1 MPETNATALRLE
13 LLGPP
18 QVLRSGQLVSFDT
31 RKAMAILSYLAV
43 AGPTQSRDRLAT
55 LLWPEADDTRARSAL
70 RRTLSVT
77 VAQARDA
84 LVVTRST
91 VSLRSTAI
99 EVDASEFDRLLSE
112 GDIPSL
118 EMAAPLYRDEFLSGF
133 GLRDSPEFDDW
144 QAAAAERFRGRLA
157 GALEELVEA
166 YAREGKMPRALEHA
180 RRWLSLD
187 PLHEPAHQALIRV
200 LAWSDQRSAALK
212 QYRACVRLLDTE
224 LGVAPLH
231 ATTQLYQEV
240 LTERL
245 APPVTR
251 PDSRAPAA
259 IRTEESADLPS
270 RLMSPFVGRGAQLQ
284 LLNQAWQAVGPAG
297 QVMSV
302 LGEPGAG
309 KSALIGRFLES
320 VRSAGAPLVIAR
332 CHEGEADL
340 PYVVIADL
348 LRFARAGAPDLPAG
362 LSQATRQEL
371 GRLVPEFAERAR
383 RSEPISRLAA
393 HSGLVRFYAA
403 VVDALESVL
412 TRSRPN
418 GASGVMV
425 VEDVHWADQRS
436 VELLGYL
443 VRRLHEL
450 PILVLLSR
458 VGEGADQLQALN
470 QALAEVTASGLAV
483 TTKLAPFARA
493 EVDELITQLG
503 ESSLDGGRLLQ
514 ETRGLPLLV
523 VEYAKALSA
532 AGNVEGWPRDS
543 PPTSVRELLASRLA
557 AVGEPT
563 AQILSAAAVIGDD
576 FDADLL
582 RSVSGR
588 GESEVDEALDV
599 ALRHVLL
606 VEIAP
611 SEPNGSPRYDFPY
624 GALRRVAADSTSLA
638 RRRLVHGRA
647 AEALSHR
654 YERSPGS
661 VRAAGVAGH
670 LERSGREASAARWW
684 WLAAERASSLYAH
697 AEAVSHLGRALALG
711 YPQVP
716 ALIATGEAQTA
727 LGRYGDALAAF
738 EAAAAQIGSDDP
750 VLAEVEHKL
759 AEIHH
764 RLGDWPLARTHLLS
778 ALALLPEADESHR
791 VRALA
796 DLALVA
802 YRSVELDEAQA
813 LAEEALS
820 KSDKAGDS
828 EARAQARNVL
838 GVVAAR
844 QGDPVRAEIL
854 LRRSLEEGRQ
864 LQDPGASVAALNN
877 LSRLL
882 AEGGH
887 LDQALEAAQ
896 EALQLGSDRADQ
908 HRVAALHSNLADLL
922 EASGRREEALE
933 HVKESALRF
942 ASVDAGGEIRPEIW
956 ALVEW

>member
-1 MPETNATALRLE
+1 MPESPASALRLE

-31 RKAMAILSYLAV
+31 RKAVALLSYLAV
-43 AGPTQSRDRLAT
+43 AGPTQGRDRLAS

-77 VAQARDA
+77 VAKARDA
-84 LVVTRST
+84 LVVTRT
-91 VSLRSTAI
+91 AVSLRSTAI
-99 EVDASEFDRLLSE
+99 EVDTSEFARLLTE
-112 GDIPSL
+112 GGIPAL
-118 EMAAPLYRDEFLSGF
+118 EMAAALYRDEFLSGF

-144 QAAAAERFRGRLA
+144 QALAAERFRGRLA
-157 GALEELVEA
+157 GALEELVGA
-166 YAREGKMPRALEHA
+166 YAGQGKMARALEHA
-180 RRWLSLD
+180 RRWLALD

-200 LAWSDQRSAALK
+200 LAWSGQRSAALK
-212 QYRACVRLLDTE
+212 QYRACVGLLDRE

-231 ATTQLYQEV
+231 ATTQLYQDV

-245 APPVTR
+245 VAPLPSADVGG
-251 PDSRAPAA
+251 AE
-259 IRTEESADLPS
+259 IRTGESPDLPS
-270 RLMSPFVGRGAQLQ
+270 HLISPFVGRAAQLQ
-284 LLNQAWQAVGPAG
+284 LLNQTWRAEGPAG
-297 QVMSV
+297 HVVSV

-309 KSALIGRFLES
+309 KSTLIGRFIGS
-320 VRSAGAPLVIAR
+320 VRAAGAPLVLSR
-332 CHEGEADL
+332 CHAGEAEL
-340 PYVVIADL
+340 PYVVIAEL
-348 LRFARAGAPDLPAG
+348 LSSARAGAPDLAAG

-371 GRLVPEFAERAR
+371 SRLVPEFAERSHK
-383 RSEPISRLAA
+383 SEAISRLGAQ
-393 HSGLVRFYAA
+393 SGLVRFYAA
-403 VVDALESVL
+403 VTEALERAL
-412 TRSRPN
+412 TGRRTTGP
-418 GASGVMV
+418 SGVMV
-425 VEDVHWADQRS
+425 VEDVQWADARS
-436 VELLGYL
+436 VELLAYL
-443 VRRLHEL
+443 VRRLDHL
-450 PILVLLSR
+450 PILVVLSR
-458 VGEGADQLQALN
+458 VGEGADQLHALN
-470 QALAEVTASGLAV
+470 QALAEVTAAGLAV
-483 TTKLAPFARA
+483 TTRLAPFDRA
-493 EVDELITQLG
+493 EVDELVTQMG
-503 ESSLDGGRLLQ
+503 GSPLDAERLLQ

-523 VEYAKALSA
+523 VEYAKALSL
-532 AGNVEGWPRDS
+532 AGSAEGWHQDA
-543 PPTSVRELLASRLA
+543 PPTSVRELLATRLA
-557 AVGEPT
+557 AMGEPT
-563 AQILSAAAVIGDD
+563 AQILSAGAVIGDD

-588 GESEVDEALDV
+588 GESEIEAALEV
-599 ALRHVLL
+599 ALGDALL

-611 SEPNGSPRYDFPY
+611 NQPNGSPRYDFPY
-624 GALRRVAADSTSLA
+624 EALRRVAADSTTLA

-647 AEALSHR
+647 AEALCHR

-661 VRAAGVAGH
+661 VRAAKVAHH

-684 WLAAERASSLYAH
+684 WLAAERATSLYAH
-697 AEAVSHLGRALALG
+697 AEAVSHLERALALG

-716 ALIATGEAQTA
+716 ALVASGEGQTA
-727 LGRYGDALAAF
+727 MGRYGEALAAF
-738 EAAAAQIGSDDP
+738 EAAAAQLASDDP

-764 RLGDWPLARTHLLS
+764 RLGDWALARTHLLNVLS
-778 ALALLPEADESHR
+778 LLPEADESHR
-791 VRALA
+791 ARALA

-802 YRSVELDEAQA
+802 YRSAQLDEARA
-813 LAEEALS
+813 LAEEGLS
-820 KSDKAGDS
+820 KSDTSGDA

-844 QGDPVRAEIL
+844 QGDLVGAEVL
-854 LRRSLEEGRQ
+854 LRQSLEEGRQ
-864 LQDPGASVAALNN
+864 LQDPGASVATLNN

-887 LDQALEAAQ
+887 LDRALEVAQ

-908 HRVAALHSNLADLL
+908 HRVAALHSNLADIL

>member
-1 MPETNATALRLE
+1 MPETPATALRLQ

-18 QVLRSGQLVSFDT
+18 QVFRAGQPVAFDT

-43 AGPTQSRDRLAT
+43 AGPTQSRDRLGA

-84 LVVTRST
+84 LVVTRTT

-99 EVDASEFDRLLSE
+99 EVDTSEFDRLLSE
-112 GDIPSL
+112 GGIRAL
-118 EMAAPLYRDEFLSGF
+118 EVAAALYRDEFLSGF

-144 QAAAAERFRGRLA
+144 QALAAERFRGRLA
-157 GALEELVEA
+157 GALEELVGA
-166 YAREGKMPRALEHA
+166 YAGEGQMPRALEHA
-180 RRWLSLD
+180 RRWLALD

-212 QYRACVRLLDTE
+212 QYRACVRLLDRE

-231 ATTQLYQEV
+231 ATTQLYQDV
-240 LTERL
+240 LAERL
-245 APPVTR
+245 APPL
-251 PDSRAPAA
+251 PSADSRAAE
-259 IRTEESADLPS
+259 IRTEDSPDLPS
-270 RLMSPFVGRGAQLQ
+270 RLISPFVGRAVQLQ
-284 LLNQAWQAVGPAG
+284 LLNQSWRAVGPAG
-297 QVMSV
+297 HVMSV

-309 KSALIGRFLES
+309 KSALIGRFIGS
-320 VRSAGAPLVIAR
+320 VRAAGAPLVVSR

-340 PYVVIADL
+340 PYVVITEL
-348 LRFARAGAPDLPAG
+348 LRSARAAAPDLTEG
-362 LSQATRQEL
+362 LSRATRQEL
-371 GRLVPEFAERAR
+371 GRLVPEFAERSR
-383 RSEPISRLAA
+383 RSEAISGLTA
-393 HSGLVRFYAA
+393 HSGLVRFYTA
-403 VVDALESVL
+403 VVEALERAL
-412 TRSRPN
+412 TRSRRN
-418 GASGVMV
+418 GPTGVMV
-425 VEDVHWADQRS
+425 VEDVHWADSRS

-443 VRRLHEL
+443 VRRLEHL
-450 PILVLLSR
+450 PILVVLSR
-458 VGEGADQLQALN
+458 VGEGADQLHSLN
-470 QALAEVTASGLAV
+470 QALADVTASGLAV
-483 TTKLAPFARA
+483 TTRLAPFDRW
-493 EVDELITQLG
+493 EVDELIAQLG
-503 ESSLDGGRLLQ
+503 GSPLDAERLLQ

-523 VEYAKALSA
+523 VEYVKALSA
-532 AGNVEGWPRDS
+532 AGSVEGRPQDA
-543 PPTSVRELLASRLA
+543 PPTSVRELLAARLVA
-557 AVGEPT
+557 TGEPT
-563 AQILSAAAVIGDD
+563 AQILSAGAVLGDD

-588 GESEVDEALDV
+588 GESEVEGALEV
-599 ALRHVLL
+599 ALRNALL
-606 VEIAP
+606 VETAP
-611 SEPNGSPRYDFPY
+611 IERNGPPRYDFPY
-624 GALRRVAADSTSLA
+624 EALRRVAADSTTLA

-647 AEALSHR
+647 AEALSHL

-661 VRAAGVAGH
+661 VRAAKVAGH
-670 LERSGREASAARWW
+670 FERSGREESAAGWW
-684 WLAAERASSLYAH
+684 WLAAERATSLYAH
-697 AEAVSHLGRALALG
+697 AEAVGHLERALALG

-716 ALIATGEAQTA
+716 ALVASGEAQIA
-727 LGRYGDALAAF
+727 IGRYGEALAAF
-738 EAAAAQIGSDDP
+738 EAAAAQLGSNDP

-764 RLGDWPLARTHLLS
+764 RLGDWALARTHLLS
-778 ALALLPEADESHR
+778 VLSLLPEADESHR
-791 VRALA
+791 ARALA

-802 YRSVELDEAQA
+802 YRSLQLDEAQA
-813 LAEEALS
+813 LAEEALR
-820 KSDKAGDS
+820 KSETSGDS
-828 EARAQARNVL
+828 EARAQACNVL

-844 QGDPVRAEIL
+844 QGDLARAEIL
-854 LRRSLEEGRQ
+854 LRQSLEEGRQ

-882 AEGGH
+882 AEGGR
-887 LDQALEAAQ
+887 LAQALEAAQ